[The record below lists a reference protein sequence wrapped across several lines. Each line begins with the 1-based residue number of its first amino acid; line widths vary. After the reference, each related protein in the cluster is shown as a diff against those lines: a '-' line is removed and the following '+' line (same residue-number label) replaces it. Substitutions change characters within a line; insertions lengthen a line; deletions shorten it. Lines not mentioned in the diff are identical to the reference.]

1 MTRGTTADQRPMVR
15 RSGAAFVAVV
25 LIDSESRADP
35 KPEDDFLVFIA
46 RRAA

>member
-1 MTRGTTADQRPMVR
+1 MTLYFKDELVLMLERAGFAEVKVCGPYND
-15 RSGAAFVAVV
+15 AA
-25 LIDSESRADP
+25 P